1 MKPIVSFIWEH
12 TNLFD
17 HINITDIYPCAICSN
32 PSFITGNVCLSS
44 ISLCERKGTGR
55 VPFFSWWAKF
65 LITSGAQV
73 IISSPAGRV
82 LTMVPVVRGK
92 TAIFCN
98 IEYQLQVWFQM
109 HWYTWPINITQVC
122 HILIFPG
129 PSWTHLWSVSI
140 SKRNLFTFFDTVLI
154 IAFCSIV
161 NISALKVSQNESRR
175 VLFLC

>member
-1 MKPIVSFIWEH
+1 MKPIVSFILHW
-12 TNLFD
+12 FD
-17 HINITDIYPCAICSN
+17 NINITDIYPCAICSN

-92 TAIFCN
+92 TAIFWN
-98 IEYQLQVWFQM
+98 IEYQLQV
-109 HWYTWPINITQVC
+109 
-122 HILIFPG
+122 
-129 PSWTHLWSVSI
+129 
-140 SKRNLFTFFDTVLI
+140 
-154 IAFCSIV
+154 
-161 NISALKVSQNESRR
+161 
-175 VLFLC
+175 